1 MLTSFTAV
9 FESPLALG
17 GTGLSF
23 TNRSPGVA
31 TFDYGDGAA
40 IGSTAVITL
49 TGVQGPAAG
58 AGSSVTAGYQQLTGT
73 VYGFSPEGIPLV
85 DFDGPVTSQHGVWP
99 DFLDVVLP
107 ERCEALGLL
116 ATAVASEQAQWRGR
130 SPSPITDTTL
140 SPVRAAGRGTH
151 PPGR

>member
-1 MLTSFTAV
+1 MTSFTAV

-31 TFDYGDGAA
+31 TFDYGEGAA

-49 TGVQGPAAG
+49 NGAPGPAAG
-58 AGSSVTAGYQQLTGT
+58 AGSSVTAGYQRLTGT

-85 DFDGPVTSQHGVWP
+85 DFDGPVISQHGV
-99 DFLDVVLP
+99 
-107 ERCEALGLL
+107 L
-116 ATAVASEQAQWRGR
+116 A
-130 SPSPITDTTL
+130 
-140 SPVRAAGRGTH
+140 
-151 PPGR
+151 